1 MEKVLRNSAEYLLYF
16 LASLLLNLLFFKVL
30 FHYLFAFD
38 YAPREFYPVLKVEIK
53 EVAPPKP
60 KAPPPPPPVKK
71 KPKKEAP
78 PPSAGVASASQEGQ
92 VPVKVEE
99 EEKKEEEVSILS
111 QLKEKVMRRVEERRR
126 AVKEVGEISAV
137 VKEKGVEIRAGTR
150 KLLSVPPAPTFSVRE
165 FPSAVKVKIWV
176 SPEGRVI
183 KALIVQRSGVAE
195 IDNEL
200 LKFVKKLRFEPV
212 EGGEVQVGTVVFTFA
227 TS

>member
-1 MEKVLRNSAEYLLYF
+1 MERLLRNSAEYLLYF
-16 LASLLLNLLFFKVL
+16 LVSLLLNLLFFKVL
-30 FHYLFAFD
+30 YHYLFSFD

-53 EVAPPKP
+53 EVSPPKP
-60 KAPPPPPPVKK
+60 KASPPPPPKK
-71 KPKKEAP
+71 KSPKKEAP
-78 PPSAGVASASQEGQ
+78 SSGVASASPEGQ
-92 VPVKVEE
+92 VPVEVKEE
-99 EEKKEEEVSILS
+99 EKEEEVSILS
-111 QLKEKVMRRVEERRR
+111 QLKEKVLKKVEERRK

-150 KLLSVPPAPTFSVRE
+150 KLLSVPPAPTFSVKE

-176 SPEGRVI
+176 SPEGKVI

-195 IDNEL
+195 IDDQL

-212 EGGEVQVGTVVFTFA
+212 EGGEIQEGTVVFTFA